1 MKKTILQMII
11 RVPKSYKTNL
21 QNRDKKEM
29 VKCRID
35 LLKIKIQSNKRT
47 PRTMMVTQA
56 RNKKR

>member
-1 MKKTILQMII
+1 MKKTNLQMII